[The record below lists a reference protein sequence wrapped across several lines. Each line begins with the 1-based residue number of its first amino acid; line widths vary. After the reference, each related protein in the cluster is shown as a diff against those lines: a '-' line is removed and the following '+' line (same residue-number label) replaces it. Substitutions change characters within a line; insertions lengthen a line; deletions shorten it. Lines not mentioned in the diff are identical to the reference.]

1 MVLVRFV
8 KDVGR
13 VVIYYSFLGDVIEY
27 KGLYSFLDDPSDKT
41 VGWDLRNVCYFSNY
55 NNL

>member
-41 VGWDLRNVCYFSNY
+41 VG
-55 NNL
+55 